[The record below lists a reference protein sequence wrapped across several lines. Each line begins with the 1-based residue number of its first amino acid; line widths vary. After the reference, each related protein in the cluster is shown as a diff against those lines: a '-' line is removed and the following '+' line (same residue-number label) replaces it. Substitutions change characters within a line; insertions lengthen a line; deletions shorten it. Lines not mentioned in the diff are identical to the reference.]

1 MDNITNDDLVWLMQ
15 LLQSEP
21 LSEIEVGIGEDRL
34 VLRSAAAPAAPALVR
49 APAPTDGLAAS
60 PAAPAPPAVPE
71 GVEVLRSPMAGI
83 FYRRPS
89 PDKPPF
95 VEPGDEIQVSD
106 TVGLIEA
113 MKLFSEVT
121 SHLHGRIVQFV
132 PEDGQHVEAD
142 APLVLIEPFRFKD

>member
-1 MDNITNDDLVWLMQ
+1 
-15 LLQSEP
+15 
-21 LSEIEVGIGEDRL
+21 
-34 VLRSAAAPAAPALVR
+34 
-49 APAPTDGLAAS
+49 
-60 PAAPAPPAVPE
+60 
-71 GVEVLRSPMAGI
+71 
-83 FYRRPS
+83 
-89 PDKPPF
+89 
-95 VEPGDEIQVSD
+95 DEIQVSD